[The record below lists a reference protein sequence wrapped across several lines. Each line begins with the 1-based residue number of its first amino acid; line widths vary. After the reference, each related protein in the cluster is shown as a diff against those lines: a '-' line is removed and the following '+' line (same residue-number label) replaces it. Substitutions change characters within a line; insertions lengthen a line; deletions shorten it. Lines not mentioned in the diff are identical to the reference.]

1 MNIYRYIAI
10 SKFSSFLR
18 IPSGSFL
25 GAEVWCLPN
34 WTSRILLIRN
44 DLRFKFY
51 LCTRTHTETD
61 SKVILHFCT
70 FFRIMADITASICIA
85 YEINGLVCCL
95 IHVLMSWKMIIGQKL
110 VEKWVR
116 ERRRQSLRL
125 RSEWTSWIL
134 FSLAPFATTVTASS
148 AACKFSFN
156 PLSPL
161 CIYLLR
167 KALSSIC
174 SRMC

>member
-1 MNIYRYIAI
+1 
-10 SKFSSFLR
+10 
-18 IPSGSFL
+18 
-25 GAEVWCLPN
+25 
-34 WTSRILLIRN
+34 
-44 DLRFKFY
+44 
-51 LCTRTHTETD
+51 
-61 SKVILHFCT
+61 
-70 FFRIMADITASICIA
+70 
-85 YEINGLVCCL
+85 
-95 IHVLMSWKMIIGQKL
+95 MIIGQKL
-110 VEKWVR
+110 VEKWER

-156 PLSPL
+156 PLFPL

-174 SRMC
+174 YRLLGGATERIQGFFFLHTAWYCGLCLLRSMDDDTTCSVPLFSFIINGVDVITQNLAGFSLLAHTPVTHFVLNLVSVT